1 MVSSRPFFSISLCAF
16 GKNISYCILYGNRAD
31 VGEMV
36 FSKDQQQRNVLQRA
50 PAAALRKAKD
60 LPQELCKGA

>member
-1 MVSSRPFFSISLCAF
+1 
-16 GKNISYCILYGNRAD
+16 